1 MNFANLIQIALRALS
16 SNKTRC
22 LLTMLGII
30 IGVSSVIT
38 MMFLGES
45 QKQSIREEIGGMGTN
60 LIIIRPEWRQ
70 RGGAAVSAA
79 DLQCLKEADYE
90 AIIRQAGYVSDVSPY
105 VGQSGQ
111 AIVGA
116 NNAPTTV
123 KGCGQRLA
131 AISNDTVEDGVMW
144 GPNEVRTAAKV
155 CVLSAGLCRKLFPDG
170 GNPVG
175 QDVRLGSIPLKIV
188 GTLKEKGGEDDN
200 FMYVPY
206 TTVQRR
212 MSGIRYLNAIYASA
226 ATEEVT
232 AAAVDEIKAIL
243 REQHNIREGDDD
255 DFEVMSMT
263 EMLASLNEILD
274 ILTLVLSCIAGISLV
289 VGGIGIMNIMY
300 VSVTERTREIGL
312 RMSIGAKGR
321 HILMQFLIES
331 VMISVAGGLIG
342 VMLGVSLA
350 SLIITLLGWPFI
362 FNGFAIAIS
371 FAVCTVTG
379 VFFGWYPARKA
390 SRLNPIDALRYE

>member
-30 IGVSSVIT
+30 IGVSSVII

-60 LIIIRPEWRQ
+60 LIIVRPAWQ
-70 RGGAAVSAA
+70 RGGVRASAA
-79 DLQCLKEADYE
+79 DLQQLRAADYE
-90 AIIRQAGYVSDVSPY
+90 AIMNQSIYVQNVSPMVY
-105 VGQSGQ
+105 ASAQAVVGSNNMPVTATGCNEQQ
-111 AIVGA
+111 LAIENYSIDEGA
-116 NNAPTTV
+116 
-123 KGCGQRLA
+123 
-131 AISNDTVEDGVMW
+131 MW
-144 GPNEVRTAAKV
+144 GAGEVRTAAKV
-155 CVLSAGLCRKLFPDG
+155 CVISSGVCRKLFPG
-170 GNPVG
+170 GESPVG
-175 QDVRLGSIPLKIV
+175 RDIRFGSVPLKV
-188 GTLKEKGGEDDN
+188 TGTLGEKGGDN
-200 FMYVPY
+200 DERIFIPY

-212 MSGIRYLNAIYASA
+212 LTGTHYLGNIYASA
-226 ATEEVT
+226 CSEEVS
-232 AAAVDEIKAIL
+232 AAAVDEIKTIL
-243 REQHNIREGDDD
+243 HERHNIREGDED
-255 DFEVMSMT
+255 DFEVVSMT
-263 EMLASLNEILD
+263 EMLASLNQILG

-312 RMSIGAKGR
+312 RMSIGAKSR
-321 HILMQFLIES
+321 HIIMQFLIES
-331 VMISVAGGLIG
+331 VIISVAGGLIG

-350 SLIITLLGWPFI
+350 SLIIKLIGWPFI

-390 SRLNPIDALRYE
+390 GRLNPIDALRYE